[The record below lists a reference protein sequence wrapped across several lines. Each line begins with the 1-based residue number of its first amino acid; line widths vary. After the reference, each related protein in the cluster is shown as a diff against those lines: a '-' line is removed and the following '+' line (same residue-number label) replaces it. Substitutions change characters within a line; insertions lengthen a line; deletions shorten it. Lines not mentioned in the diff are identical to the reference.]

1 MMLEGKALMDK
12 LHEQPDIFKV
22 HMRNREYSCAKACY
36 DTVRDVLVFLEADG
50 KTMQDFFGERGER
63 GVTLK
68 EGLFRES
75 EVQKAYYECIRKG
88 DTYENKRYEP
98 LQGRGKGD
106 GSSCMQS

>member
-1 MMLEGKALMDK
+1 MLEGKALMDK

-22 HMRNREYSCAKACY
+22 HMRNKEYSKAKYCY
-36 DTVRDVLVFLEADG
+36 DTVRNVLFFMEADEDL
-50 KTMQDFFGERGER
+50 KREFFGERGER
-63 GVTLK
+63 GEILK
-68 EGLFRES
+68 EGLFNEA
-75 EVQKAYYECIRKG
+75 QAQMAYLKCIRKG